1 MICLTKNIDQKKQKH
16 LSIVNTNKQ
25 VGMIRSVKN
34 QIITKGHFQHP
45 PKTSEN
51 LVSDVFRGY
60 RKRPVA

>member
-34 QIITKGHFQHP
+34 QIITKGQINPFSAP
-45 PKTSEN
+45 PEN
-51 LVSDVFRGY
+51 I
-60 RKRPVA
+60 RKPGF